1 MKMKKLKEKKR
12 KEKKTSLKNHR
23 ELNGKVIKTINTT

>member
-1 MKMKKLKEKKR
+1 MKMKKLKEKK
-12 KEKKTSLKNHR
+12 TSLKNYR